1 MDRRVLKKLLE
12 KAEIQMF
19 EGAWRV
25 ARQEE
30 FIAEMSGRGIDVGH
44 YKALLATFRDT
55 LRFQRQY
62 VQRLK
67 RELYCRADLP
77 ERPRAATRRP
87 VVTSATFTLIETETM
102 SKDGVNNQ
110 APNALARKAGRRE
123 RRRMTGR

>member
-1 MDRRVLKKLLE
+1 MDRRILKKLLE

-30 FIAEMSGRGIDVGH
+30 LIEEMSGRGVDVGH
-44 YKALLATFRDT
+44 HRALLVTFRDT
-55 LRFQRQY
+55 LRLQRHY
-62 VQRLK
+62 VQRIK
-67 RELYCRADLP
+67 RELYCPADLP

-102 SKDGVNNQ
+102 PKDGVNNQ
-110 APNALARKAGRRE
+110 APNVVTRKAGRRE